1 MQGNNGR
8 AGVWVQAR
16 PTAQPWTPGW
26 GRGGLRL
33 WDGLSPKRQGEV
45 GTWSGN
51 WGAQDRLQTWHGLWP
66 LPELGGS
73 LTQTP
78 NLVLAGGL
86 TAPHVPGGG
95 GASLPTPL
103 WDPLPSTPTLR
114 PLNTQDP
121 CTGRTRGVRTPCSL
135 LSSPSAFRVLGC
147 PPSEM
152 PAPYRGTPEGQVLAG
167 LREAHR
173 AAAPLR
179 ALLRL
184 PSWPF
189 SPPLAQPHQD
199 PWV

>member
-95 GASLPTPL
+95 GRFP
-103 WDPLPSTPTLR
+103 
-114 PLNTQDP
+114 P
-121 CTGRTRGVRTPCSL
+121 C
-135 LSSPSAFRVLGC
+135 
-147 PPSEM
+147 
-152 PAPYRGTPEGQVLAG
+152 
-167 LREAHR
+167 
-173 AAAPLR
+173 
-179 ALLRL
+179 
-184 PSWPF
+184 
-189 SPPLAQPHQD
+189 
-199 PWV
+199 